1 MSYTSVNYWLKAG
14 TPAHKLVLG
23 IPTYGRSWTLATHNT
38 ALNSSASGTG
48 DKGPITAERG
58 FMAYNEICR
67 NIQQEG
73 WTKVSDPSG
82 SMGPYAYK
90 GNQWVGY
97 DDPAMAAVK
106 AKYIVSNQLGGA
118 MVWDLPSDDFKNR
131 FGGGHYPIIRAVSD
145 ILRGESSTQN
155 YLPVPDGSRQKD
167 TDSTLQT
174 LFTISSSPIAS
185 SIAVT
190 TLPNQCPT
198 NKHSNQDK
206 PSLHKT
212 GDYIHYISFTFLI
225 LSQCHVSM
233 K

>member
-1 MSYTSVNYWLKAG
+1 MV
-14 TPAHKLVLG
+14 VG
-23 IPTYGRSWTLATHNT
+23 IPTYGRTWTLSG
-38 ALNSSASGTG
+38 SSTSLHSAACGPGSAGPVTG
-48 DKGPITAERG
+48 EAGVL
-58 FMAYNEICR
+58 AYSEVCDNLAR
-67 NIQQEG
+67 HG
-73 WTKVSDPSG
+73 WTRVSDSTG
-82 SMGPYAYK
+82 RMGPYAYK

-118 MVWDLPSDDFKNR
+118 MFWDLPSDDFKNR
-131 FGGGHYPIIRAVSD
+131 FGGGHYPVIRAVSD

-155 YLPVPDGSRQKD
+155 YLAVPDGSRQKD

-174 LFTISSSPIAS
+174 LFTISTSPIAS

-190 TLPNQCPT
+190 ALPAQCPT
-198 NKHSNQDK
+198 NKHSNQE

-212 GDYIHYISFTFLI
+212 GDYISFISFTFLI